1 MIKNY
6 PPMRSLWA
14 ILMLLC
20 ASFPVWAATE
30 TFSGIKSGSGSY
42 GSGSFT
48 GDDGSKWSY
57 TEGRT
62 DQTIDGN
69 ALTIRGGG
77 TITSGKIAGGC
88 ASLAFDWKYSF
99 SESGSWDIDIYIND
113 VKVAKFNSAV
123 GDKNTRT
130 KYQTPEF
137 TPVAG
142 DFTIKL
148 VNNATSNKRITIDN
162 ITWES
167 ASTDPAISFD
177 PAELT
182 ELNFSA
188 FAGDLSD
195 TKTVKLKIENIDAS
209 ATVTPNLVGTSDY
222 FTANNNDVNDVFIV
236 EPVTGSATDYEVTF
250 FAPATEGTYTAT
262 LSFSASV
269 SGSEVATSPTI
280 VLTGTAT
287 GPTMSVSPA
296 ELAFSADAE
305 ATSQAQV
312 VTLDLVHVDA
322 STVTYALAG
331 VGADY
336 FAVAKTTG
344 TGYSV
349 VFNAPDVPGTYTATL
364 TFSTSVAGVA
374 PASVALT
381 GTAVAPT
388 ITLWSEDF
396 SGTSMYP
403 YPYTLKDG
411 GSTTKTYDNDNY
423 AGGMPPELL
432 ISKNGG
438 SMSVDITGLKGASG
452 DFALTFKSNHSEEIT
467 ITSATE
473 GVTIAGSGTA
483 YTVSVPVGTT
493 ALNLKFI
500 NNTKDNARVDNF
512 LLIAPDVV
520 TTVATFP
527 GDSVENVV
535 MLQTNRMSIT
545 FNKPIA
551 SYNEA
556 LMHVRYTP
564 ASASPVEAAKPR
576 HLAAAETQTL
586 DVKVLD
592 TADNT
597 LTFQVKTWDTCLP
610 EYAQLYTV
618 DFEKGA
624 VTFDDGKHSPA
635 VAWNF
640 MTEDVGTGIDGVE
653 AAKAL
658 LYDGH
663 SVIAS
668 AGGIISLYNL
678 AGARI
683 AEGRGSLSL
692 DNMAHG
698 VYVAR
703 CGSTALKVVKR

>member
-6 PPMRSLWA
+6 PPMRSLWT
-14 ILMLLC
+14 ILMFLC
-20 ASFPVWAATE
+20 ISFPVLAATE
-30 TFSGIKSGSGSY
+30 TFSGIKSGSSSY

-48 GDDGSKWSY
+48 GDDGSIWSY
-57 TEGRT
+57 TQGRT

-69 ALTIRGGG
+69 ALTIRSGG

-99 SESGSWDIDIYIND
+99 SESGSWNIDIYIND
-113 VKVAKFNSAV
+113 VKVANFNSAI
-123 GDKNTRT
+123 GDKNTRN

-167 ASTDPAISFD
+167 ASTDPTISFD

-195 TKTVKLKIENIDAS
+195 TKTVKLTLENIDAS
-209 ATVTPNLVGTSDY
+209 ATVTPNLVGTGDY
-222 FTANNNDVNDVFIV
+222 FTTNDVTDVFVI

-269 SGSEVATSPTI
+269 SGSVVATSPTI
-280 VLTGTAT
+280 TLTGTAT

-296 ELAFSADAE
+296 ELAFSANAE
-305 ATSQAQV
+305 AASEAQV

-322 STVTYALAG
+322 PTVAYALAG
-331 VGADY
+331 EGADY
-336 FAVAKTTG
+336 FAVTKTTD
-344 TGYSV
+344 TEYSV

-396 SGTSMYP
+396 SDTSMYS
-403 YPYTLKDG
+403 YTLKDG
-411 GSTTKTYDNDNY
+411 GSTTKTYNENR
-423 AGGMPPELL
+423 AGGVSPELL
-432 ISKNGG
+432 ISKSGG
-438 SMSVDITGLKGASG
+438 SMSVDITDLKGASG
-452 DFALTFKSNHSEEIT
+452 DFTLTFKCNHSEEIT

-473 GVTIAGSGTA
+473 GVTITGSGTA

-493 ALNLKFI
+493 ALNLKFT
-500 NNTKDNARVDNF
+500 NNTGSNARVDDF

-576 HLAAAETQTL
+576 QYAAAETQTL

-610 EYAQLYTV
+610 EYSQQYTV

-635 VAWNF
+635 IAWNF
-640 MTEDVGTGIDGVE
+640 TTEDVGTGIDGVE

-663 SVIAS
+663 SVTAS

-692 DNMAHG
+692 DNLAHG